1 VAVTGSSPTPTATE
15 AGTAAEP
22 QARGL
27 GRWRHTTFG
36 PASEEPYQRR
46 TSDWVRLALAM
57 IIVYVLAR
65 HAGDISAT
73 ERNVF
78 EFFNSLPDG
87 LRTLFRGAYRMGAL
101 WAVALIVAAA
111 LIGRRWR
118 LARDLFLSGALAWA
132 IGRALGEFVS
142 HGSLTKSLE
151 VVVRFGDDSPS
162 FPQVRLA
169 VVTAV
174 VCAASP
180 YLTRPTRRIG
190 QLLVLLLALSSMY
203 LGTAFPNDLFAAVV
217 LGWGVAAA
225 VHLAFKSPGG
235 RPTTAQVG
243 AALEELGVDVDEVHL
258 APVQPTG
265 RTLMLSE
272 DADGPLT
279 VTVFGRDEADAQF
292 IAKLSRSIAYKD
304 SGDHLYFTRIQQV
317 EHEAYTILLARDAG
331 ARVPQVVVAGVAGP
345 NAALLVARPPAG
357 TRLVDLD
364 ESAVTDALLDAV
376 WTEAVALGRARV
388 AHGALNAHHIV
399 VAADGP
405 VLVDFDRATT
415 SKVEERGARDLAEL
429 LASTAA
435 IVGDERAVT
444 AAVRALGSDGL
455 AALLPMLQPA
465 ALSRELRSDAHGRR
479 EHKEFK
485 TRLDDL
491 RKLGAQAADTEEPP
505 LQQLYR
511 VDKTNLLMAIGSLI
525 AVFALLS
532 QIGSP
537 QELWD
542 TIKEAEWYWLVIA
555 LVLSLST
562 NMAYAIALAGTIPI
576 RLPFWPTTECQ
587 VSMSFA
593 NLAVPAVGGYATQ
606 IRFLQKQGVDL
617 ASAVA
622 SGGLLSTVAGIVS
635 QVILFFIAVALAPN
649 SIDVGKIDVDEVIK
663 VVFIILLVA
672 LAAVGVILGVGKLRR
687 AVLPP
692 VKQAMHTIREALRD
706 PKRIGLLLVGN
717 MIASL
722 VYGLCLLACIAAFGG
737 SISFWTLLAAN
748 IFVGTIASLIP
759 IPGGNTAVSAVGLSG
774 FLVAAGV
781 PDSIAVAAILANQ
794 LVVSF
799 IPAIPGWF
807 ATKDMFKRGYI

>member
-1 VAVTGSSPTPTATE
+1 VAVTGSSPATTE
-15 AGTAAEP
+15 AGTASETEL
-22 QARGL
+22 RGL
-27 GRWRHTTFG
+27 ARWRHTTFG
-36 PASEEPYQRR
+36 PASEEPYARR
-46 TSDWVRLALAM
+46 TSDWVRLTIAVIL
-57 IIVYVLAR
+57 VYVLAR
-65 HAGDISAT
+65 HAGDISST
-73 ERNVF
+73 ERAVF

-87 LRTLFRGAYRMGAL
+87 LRTLFRGLYRVGAL
-101 WAVALIVAAA
+101 WALGLIVAAA
-111 LIGRRWR
+111 LVARRWR
-118 LARDLFLSGALAWA
+118 LARDLFVSGALAWA
-132 IGRALGEFVS
+132 IGRALGEFVT
-142 HGSLTKSLE
+142 HGSLTKSLD

-190 QLLVLLLALSSMY
+190 QLLVLLLALASMY

-243 AALEELGVDVDEVHL
+243 AALGELGVDVAEVHL
-258 APVQPTG
+258 APVQETG

-272 DADGPLT
+272 DADGPLS
-279 VTVFGRDEADAQF
+279 VTVYGRDEADAQF
-292 IAKLSRSIAYKD
+292 IAKVSRSITYKD
-304 SGDHLYFTRIQQV
+304 SGDRLYLTRVQQV

-331 ARVPQVVVAGVAGP
+331 ARVPPVLVAGVAGP
-345 NAALLVARPPAG
+345 SAAVLVTRSPAG

-364 ESAVTDALLDAV
+364 EAVVTDALLDAI
-376 WTEAVALGRARV
+376 WAQAVALGRARV

-399 VAADGP
+399 VGDDGP
-405 VLVDFDRATT
+405 VIVDFDRATT
-415 SKVEERGARDLAEL
+415 SKVEERGARDFAEL
-429 LASTAA
+429 LASTAE

-444 AAVRALGSDGL
+444 AAVRALGSDAL
-455 AALLPMLQPA
+455 AAILPMLQPA

-479 EHKEFK
+479 EHKELK
-485 TRLDDL
+485 TRIDDL

-511 VDKTNLLMAIGSLI
+511 VDKTNLLMAVGSLI

-537 QELWD
+537 EEFWN
-542 TIKEAEWYWLVIA
+542 TIKDADWYWLAIA

-562 NMAYAIALAGTIPI
+562 NMAYAIALQGTIPI

-622 SGGLLSTVAGIVS
+622 SGGLLSNVAGIFS
-635 QVILFFIAVALAPN
+635 QVLLFFVALALAPDSLDLGN
-649 SIDVGKIDVDEVIK
+649 VDVNEVIK
-663 VVFIILLVA
+663 VIVIILLVA

-687 AVLPP
+687 AVVPP
-692 VKQAMHTIREALRD
+692 VMQAMHTIKEALRS
-706 PKRIGLLLVGN
+706 PKRIMLLLVGN
-717 MIASL
+717 MLASL
-722 VYGLCLLACIAAFGG
+722 TYGLVLLACIEAFGG
-737 SISFWTLLAAN
+737 SISYWTLLAAN

-781 PDSIAVAAILANQ
+781 PDSIAVAAILADQ

-799 IPAIPGWF
+799 IPAIPGWI

>member
-1 VAVTGSSPTPTATE
+1 VAVTGSPPAATAEGATV
-15 AGTAAEP
+15 EP

-27 GRWRHTTFG
+27 RRWRHTTFG
-36 PASEEPYQRR
+36 PASEEPYTRQ
-46 TSDWVRLALAM
+46 TSDWVRLAIAAIL
-57 IIVYVLAR
+57 IYVLAR

-73 ERNVF
+73 ERSVF

-87 LRTLFRGAYRMGAL
+87 LRTLFRGLYRIGAL
-101 WAVALIVAAA
+101 WALGLIVASA
-111 LIGRRWR
+111 LVARRWR
-118 LARDLFLSGALAWA
+118 LARDLFISGALAWA
-132 IGRALGEFVS
+132 IARALGEFVS
-142 HGSLTKSLE
+142 HGSLTKSLD

-180 YLTRPTRRIG
+180 YLTRPTRYIG
-190 QLLVLLLALSSMY
+190 QLLVLLLALASMY
-203 LGTAFPNDLFAAVV
+203 LGTALPNDLFAAVV

-235 RPTTAQVG
+235 RPTSAQVA
-243 AALEELGVDVDEVHL
+243 AALEELGVNAKEVHL
-258 APVQPTG
+258 APVQETG
-265 RTLMLSE
+265 RTVMVSE
-272 DADGPLT
+272 DADGPLS

-304 SGDHLYFTRIQQV
+304 SGDRMYLTRIQQV
-317 EHEAYTILLARDAG
+317 EHQAYTMLLARDAG
-331 ARVPQVVVAGVAGP
+331 ARVPSVVVAGVAGP
-345 NAALLVARPPAG
+345 NAALLVTRSPAG
-357 TRLVDLD
+357 TRLIDLE
-364 ESAVTDALLDAV
+364 ESAVTDALLDAI
-376 WTEAVALGRARV
+376 WAQAISLGRARV
-388 AHGALNAHHIV
+388 VHGTLNAHHIV
-399 VAADGP
+399 VGDDGP
-405 VLVDFDRATT
+405 VIVDFDRATT
-415 SKVEERGARDLAEL
+415 NKVEERGTRDLAEL

-435 IVGDERAVT
+435 IVGDQRAVT
-444 AAVRALGSDGL
+444 AAVRALGNGGL
-455 AALLPMLQPA
+455 AAVLPMLQPA
-465 ALSRELRSDAHGRR
+465 ALSAELRSDAHGRR
-479 EHKEFK
+479 EHKELK

-491 RKLGAQAADTEEPP
+491 RKLGAQAADTEEPA

-537 QELWD
+537 EEFWN
-542 TIKEAEWYWLVIA
+542 TIKDADWYWLFIA

-562 NMAYAIALAGTIPI
+562 NLAYAIALQGTIPI

-622 SGGLLSTVAGIVS
+622 SGGLLSNVAGIFS
-635 QVILFFIAVALAPN
+635 QVLLFFVALALAPDSLDLGN
-649 SIDVGKIDVDEVIK
+649 VNVNEVIK
-663 VVFIILLVA
+663 VIVIILLVA

-687 AVLPP
+687 AVVPP
-692 VKQAMHTIREALRD
+692 VMQAMHTIKEALRS
-706 PKRIGLLLVGN
+706 PKRIMLLLVGN
-717 MIASL
+717 ILASL
-722 VYGLCLLACIAAFGG
+722 IYGFVLLACIEAFGG
-737 SISFWTLLAAN
+737 SISYWTLLAAN

-781 PDSIAVAAILANQ
+781 PDSIAVAAILADQ

-799 IPAIPGWF
+799 IPAIPGWI